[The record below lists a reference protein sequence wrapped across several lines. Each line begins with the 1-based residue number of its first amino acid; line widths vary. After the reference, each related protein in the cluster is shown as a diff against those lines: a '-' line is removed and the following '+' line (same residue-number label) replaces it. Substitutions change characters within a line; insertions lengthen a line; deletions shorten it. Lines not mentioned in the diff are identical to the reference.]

1 MSGAGDK
8 ALAKIGGID
17 RALILLLALEEDVA
31 SRIVSELNEGEIQKL
46 HSATREVRKVDAETL
61 TAVYKAF
68 VDDMAQGKGLAGGED
83 YLRKLANRALG
94 QHRAQKL
101 LKNQQDPSDAL
112 ERLHRYEPRTLSAV
126 LERENPQ
133 AVAAILAHLEPSFSA
148 DILAQ
153 LDPEAQYHVFRR
165 LTRLGEVPE
174 ATLREVSE
182 SLAGELAALGD
193 SHSTSVDGPGRAAAI
208 LQNTTSDASNTILSQ
223 LESEDPVMATEIR
236 RFMFTFEDLIR
247 LDARSMQALIRE
259 ISTDQL
265 VISLK
270 TASEEVQDHFF
281 SNVSSRAAEM
291 LRDDLEA
298 LGPMKVSDVEK
309 AQQEIVETAQR
320 LEAEGKIVIMGSGE
334 DFV

>member
-1 MSGAGDK
+1 MNAPEERSSQLDGV
-8 ALAKIGGID
+8 D
-17 RALILLLALEEDVA
+17 RALVLLLALEEDVA
-31 SRIVSELNEGEIQKL
+31 SRIVQELSEMEIQKL
-46 HSATREVRKVDAETL
+46 HQATRDVQNVDMDTL
-61 TAVYKAF
+61 AAVYRAF
-68 VDDMAQGKGLAGGED
+68 VEAMGQGRGLAGGEL
-83 YLRKLANRALG
+83 YLKKLAGRALG
-94 QHRAQKL
+94 HQRAQKL
-101 LKNQQDPSDAL
+101 LKDGRDSTNAL
-112 ERLHRYEPRTLSAV
+112 ELLQRYEPRTLSAV

-133 AVAAILAHLEPSFSA
+133 AVAAILAHLEPSFAA

-153 LDPEAQYHVFRR
+153 IDPETQFAVFRR

-174 ATLREVSE
+174 ATLREVTE

-193 SHSTSVDGPGRAAAI
+193 SHATSVDGPGRAAAI
-208 LQNTTSDASNTILSQ
+208 LQNTTSDATNAILAQ
-223 LESEDPVMATEIR
+223 LETDDPLMATEIR
-236 RFMFTFEDLIR
+236 RSMFTFEDLVR

-270 TASEEVQDHFF
+270 TASEEVREHFF
-281 SNVSSRAAEM
+281 GNVSSRAAEM

-320 LEAEGKIVIMGSGE
+320 LEAEGKVVIMGGGE